1 MIKKIE
7 FYGITTATIFTHF
20 TKIWFAQWNDCKG
33 WQLPSSYTNHIDIR
47 GFFYY
52 NTLVNFSPL
61 VLNVVWCY
69 AKKIDCI
76 FNILSI
82 SFYLDQNK
90 FWYISGC
97 LALSKNNFSN
107 FYILI
112 VLTFLNQKPITAW
125 YQVNLCPWMVLL
137 KNNNCIFYIISI
149 FQ

>member
-1 MIKKIE
+1 ME
-7 FYGITTATIFTHF
+7 S
-20 TKIWFAQWNDCKG
+20 
-33 WQLPSSYTNHIDIR
+33 QLPQFLLISPRFDLLNGMIAKDDSYHLVTQIIDIR

-107 FYILI
+107 FNILI
-112 VLTFLNQKPITAW
+112 VLIFLNQKPITAW

>member
-1 MIKKIE
+1 MIKNIE

-33 WQLPSSYTNHIDIR
+33 WQLPSSYTNHR
-47 GFFYY
+47 YTRFLLLQHFGKFQPLGFERC
-52 NTLVNFSPL
+52 LML
-61 VLNVVWCY
+61 C
-69 AKKIDCI
+69 KKIDCI

-107 FYILI
+107 FNILI
-112 VLTFLNQKPITAW
+112 VLIFLNQKPITAW

>member
-1 MIKKIE
+1 ME
-7 FYGITTATIFTHF
+7 S
-20 TKIWFAQWNDCKG
+20 
-33 WQLPSSYTNHIDIR
+33 QLPQFLLISPRFDLRNGMIAKDDSYHLVTQIIDIR

-107 FYILI
+107 FYMHPYS
-112 VLTFLNQKPITAW
+112 LNFFKSKTNYGMIPGKFMPMDGFTQK
-125 YQVNLCPWMVLL
+125 
-137 KNNNCIFYIISI
+137 
-149 FQ
+149 

>member
-1 MIKKIE
+1 ME
-7 FYGITTATIFTHF
+7 S
-20 TKIWFAQWNDCKG
+20 
-33 WQLPSSYTNHIDIR
+33 QLPQFLLISPRFDLHNGMIAKDDSYHLVTQIIDIR

-107 FYILI
+107 FNILI
-112 VLTFLNQKPITAW
+112 VLIFLNQKPITAW